1 MPVVDLGKKW
11 TAKRRKRDGVPEEG
25 DEYEDDK
32 PEMATDEAED
42 DRMDIKQEEVE
53 EKDSKPEVGFILFS
67 P

>member
-1 MPVVDLGKKW
+1 M
-11 TAKRRKRDGVPEEG
+11 EE

-53 EKDSKPEVGFILFS
+53 EKDSKPEVGFI
-67 P
+67 